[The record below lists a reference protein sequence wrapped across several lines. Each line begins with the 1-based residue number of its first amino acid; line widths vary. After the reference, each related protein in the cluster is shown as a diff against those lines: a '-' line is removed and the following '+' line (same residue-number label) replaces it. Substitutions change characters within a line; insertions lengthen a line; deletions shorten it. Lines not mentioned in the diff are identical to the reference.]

1 MTFERRS
8 RTFSDMS
15 IAESCIDKYDTHT
28 TLLRK
33 RPGIG
38 YISDND
44 LNNIKEV
51 VKMTHYKVT
60 TVNILTVSELVYI
73 RLKQMKMSESIIKTV
88 IIEIVSF
95 LVDESYVCTIDD
107 YTPIYIPIMK
117 DILPVFIDY
126 LICNNNKTKKKKF
139 RLFNMK

>member
-60 TVNILTVSELVYI
+60 TGNL
-73 RLKQMKMSESIIKTV
+73 
-88 IIEIVSF
+88 
-95 LVDESYVCTIDD
+95 
-107 YTPIYIPIMK
+107 
-117 DILPVFIDY
+117 
-126 LICNNNKTKKKKF
+126 
-139 RLFNMK
+139 